1 MDQTFANTLKQLRAE
16 RNLSQQQMAEL
27 LYVDRSTV
35 AKWETGSRMPGTLL
49 ISRIAECFHIDVQVL
64 LANVKLPE
72 EIPNVI
78 MVDDEKI
85 ILSGGLSVLEAVLP
99 NASITGF
106 TRPSDAIRYANSNRI
121 ALAFLDIE
129 MGKMNGF
136 ELCRELLEIYPPTNV
151 VFLTAYM
158 DYSFHAWDT
167 GACGF
172 LLKPLSV
179 EAVEKQLTRLRYPF
193 KWRS

>member
-136 ELCRELLEIYPPTNV
+136 ELCRELLEIYPRTNV

-179 EAVEKQLTRLRYPF
+179 ETVEKQLTRLRYPF

>member
-1 MDQTFANTLKQLRAE
+1 MNKTFAITLKQLRTE

-35 AKWETGSRMPGTLL
+35 AKWENGTRMPDTLL
-49 ISRIAECFHIDVQVL
+49 LSRIAECLDIDMQVL
-64 LANVKLPE
+64 LANVELAE

-85 ILSGGLSVLEAVLP
+85 ILSGGLPILEEVMP
-99 NASITGF
+99 NTSITGF
-106 TRPSDAIRYANSNRI
+106 TKPSDAIKYANSNRI

-129 MGKMNGF
+129 MGKISGF
-136 ELCRELLEIYPPTNV
+136 DLCRELLEINPRTNV
-151 VFLTAYM
+151 IFLTAYM
-158 DYSFHAWDT
+158 DYSLRAWDT
-167 GACGF
+167 GASGF
-172 LLKPLSV
+172 VLKPLSAEDV
-179 EAVEKQLTRLRYPF
+179 RKQLDKLRYPI

>member
-1 MDQTFANTLKQLRAE
+1 MDQSFANRLKQLRTE

-35 AKWETGSRMPGTLL
+35 AKWENGNRMPDTILL
-49 ISRIAECFHIDVQVL
+49 SRIAECLNIDMQVL
-64 LANVKLPE
+64 LANVKLAE

-85 ILSGGLSVLEAVLP
+85 ILSGGLPILEEVMP

-106 TRPSDAIRYANSNRI
+106 TKPSDAIRYANSNRI

-129 MGKMNGF
+129 MGRMSGF
-136 ELCRELLEIYPPTNV
+136 DLCRELLEINPRTNV
-151 VFLTAYM
+151 IFLTAYM
-158 DYSFHAWDT
+158 DYSLRAWDT
-167 GACGF
+167 GASGF
-172 LLKPLSV
+172 VLKPLSAEDV
-179 EAVEKQLTRLRYPF
+179 RKQLDKLRYPI

>member
-136 ELCRELLEIYPPTNV
+136 ELCRELLEIYPRTNV

>member
-1 MDQTFANTLKQLRAE
+1 MSKTFANTLKQLRTE

-27 LYVDRSTV
+27 LYVDRSTI
-35 AKWETGSRMPGTLL
+35 AKWENGTRMPDTLL
-49 ISRIAECFHIDVQVL
+49 LSRIAECLDIDMQVL
-64 LANVKLPE
+64 LANVELAE

-85 ILSGGLSVLEAVLP
+85 ILSGGLPILEEVMP

-106 TRPSDAIRYANSNRI
+106 TKPSDAIKYANSNRI

-129 MGKMNGF
+129 MGKISGF
-136 ELCRELLEIYPPTNV
+136 DLCRELLEINPRTNV
-151 VFLTAYM
+151 IFLTAYM
-158 DYSFHAWDT
+158 DYSLRAWDT
-167 GACGF
+167 GASGF
-172 LLKPLSV
+172 VLKPLSAEDV
-179 EAVEKQLTRLRYPF
+179 RKQLDKLRYPI

>member
-1 MDQTFANTLKQLRAE
+1 MDQSFANTLKQLRTE

-35 AKWETGSRMPGTLL
+35 AKWETGNRMPDTLL
-49 ISRIAECFHIDVQVL
+49 LSRIAECLDIDMQVL
-64 LANVKLPE
+64 LANVELAE

-78 MVDDEKI
+78 LVDDEKI
-85 ILSGGLSVLEAVLP
+85 ILSGGLPILEEVMP

-106 TRPSDAIRYANSNRI
+106 TKPSDAIRYASSNRI

-129 MGKMNGF
+129 MGKISGF
-136 ELCRELLEIYPPTNV
+136 DLCRELLEIHPRTNV
-151 VFLTAYM
+151 IFLTAYM
-158 DYSFHAWDT
+158 DYSLRAWDT
-167 GACGF
+167 GASGF
-172 LLKPLSV
+172 VLKPLSAEDV
-179 EAVEKQLTRLRYPF
+179 KKQLNKLRYPI

>member
-1 MDQTFANTLKQLRAE
+1 MSKTFANTLKQLRTE

-27 LYVDRSTV
+27 LYVDRSTI
-35 AKWETGSRMPGTLL
+35 AKWENGTRMPDTLL
-49 ISRIAECFHIDVQVL
+49 LSRIAECLDIDMQVL
-64 LANVKLPE
+64 LANVELAE

-85 ILSGGLSVLEAVLP
+85 ILSGGLPILESVMP

-106 TRPSDAIRYANSNRI
+106 TKPSDAIKYANSNRI

-129 MGKMNGF
+129 MGKISGF
-136 ELCRELLEIYPPTNV
+136 DLCRELLEINPRTNV
-151 VFLTAYM
+151 IFLTAYM
-158 DYSFHAWDT
+158 DYSLRAWDT
-167 GACGF
+167 GASGF
-172 LLKPLSV
+172 VLKPLSAEDV
-179 EAVEKQLTRLRYPF
+179 RKQLDKLRYPI